1 MSDIPYSVRDGNVR
15 VNAIRG
21 FNFADINTNE
31 MFKKV
36 DDNNVG
42 GTNVFATSGN
52 LTTTGAITGGDTTV
66 TSLTVNEVGGDAQIL
81 LTNINP
87 STVGSDAGWNLIKMG
102 LNGNADDQSMRFFT
116 YNEHEAGAPPQ
127 LRRGYQIKVLNRI
140 SLKSYVLNNNTV
152 YSTLYNASSES
163 DDRLKFNETPIT
175 NALTTMRKLNPVTYD
190 KSETLNEEVNT
201 QHRSGFIAQEV
212 YAIEE
217 LKHTAIVGNE
227 KNEWSLFYEDIFTH
241 SVAGIKELDAIVQS
255 QQTEIDSLKARL
267 TALENRN

>member
-1 MSDIPYSVRDGNVR
+1 MGIPYQH
-15 VNAIRG
+15 
-21 FNFADINTNE
+21 
-31 MFKKV
+31 
-36 DDNNVG
+36 DDNIDLRDLEEVELN
-42 GTNVFATSGN
+42 N
-52 LTTTGAITGGDTTV
+52 LTV
-66 TSLTVNEVGGDAQIL
+66 NSLTVTEEAELNNLTVNSLTVTEDGGDAQIL
-81 LTNINP
+81 LTNTNP
-87 STVGSDAGWNLIKMG
+87 SAVGSAEGWNLIKMG
-102 LNGNADDQSMRFFT
+102 LDGNTDDRSMRFFT
-116 YNEHEAGAPPQ
+116 YNEHEPSQ
-127 LRRGYQIKVLNRI
+127 LRRGYKITVQNRI
-140 SLKSYVLNNNTV
+140 SLKSYVLNAATV

-190 KSETLNEEVNT
+190 KSQTLNEEVNT

-267 TALENRN
+267 TALENKN